1 MAKQIDGLR
10 LVHERKR
17 PTAKE
22 IAEEAREMAQLEF
35 RALKLFRNTSRDQ
48 RLKQIHGFVENVR
61 PMVVAAGEI
70 VIMSKVELIAKVEAK
85 HDVFG
90 QMLMDLADK
99 KEDAK
104 AILDVISAAE
114 ARLMVALAN
123 VEGEALAEE
132 AQCLTE

>member
-1 MAKQIDGLR
+1 MSKQKADLR
-10 LVHERKR
+10 LAHARTT

-22 IAEEAREMAQLEF
+22 IAEEAQKFAQMEF
-35 RALKLFRNTSRDQ
+35 RALKLFRNMSQDE
-48 RLKQIHGFVENVR
+48 RLRQSHGFVENIR

-70 VIMSKVELIAKVEAK
+70 VVMTKADLITKVEAG

-90 QMLMDLADK
+90 EMLLDLGNT

-114 ARLMVALAN
+114 ARLVVALAN
-123 VEGEALAEE
+123 VEGEAITEE
-132 AQCLTE
+132 ANV